1 MSPLLSPFVSFDFPS
16 QYEERRVRQ
25 REERV
30 AEQRRREAAQQ
41 AVRQQRIQEAERIY
55 SQILADRAQSQQES
69 DDDVLQVQEDHP
81 IG

>member
-1 MSPLLSPFVSFDFPS
+1 MSVRSRGLKALFHFKLPRRRNGKLSRAIKKA

-25 REERV
+25 REERI

-55 SQILADRAQSQQES
+55 NQVLADRA
-69 DDDVLQVQEDHP
+69 HH
-81 IG
+81 